1 MQPEIIPKMRSDN
14 GHAVISDPR
23 EKKDTDVDRF
33 CESPINTSFTK
44 FNQRVQ
50 KLDLLKRR
58 QSYSE
63 FEELIE
69 KKRELRERMLAKISL
84 LREEHDVLL
93 HEKKENDNS
102 GKRILVRLEQMATDK
117 EVDKYRQ
124 FLEEIEHITKLTVGL
139 TIRLS
144 RLTKKIENGRSQL
157 SSEMLSQEKKKRKRL
172 VEQTQ
177 EAEFLHRNT
186 DRRSGQVRNV
196 ISRKEKEEEVG

>member
-1 MQPEIIPKMRSDN
+1 MF
-14 GHAVISDPR
+14 IS
-23 EKKDTDVDRF
+23 KIHF
-33 CESPINTSFTK
+33 IYISF
-44 FNQRVQ
+44 Q
-50 KLDLLKRR
+50 
-58 QSYSE
+58 
-63 FEELIE
+63 
-69 KKRELRERMLAKISL
+69 RELRERMLAKISL

-157 SSEMLSQEKKKRKRL
+157 SSEM
-172 VEQTQ
+172 V
-177 EAEFLHRNT
+177 FM
-186 DRRSGQVRNV
+186 
-196 ISRKEKEEEVG
+196 I